1 MTVSR
6 LLIVDDHQVVRLGLK
21 TLFDSHS
28 DFFQVVGE
36 AGTVAEAI
44 SKAKTLAPDIIIM
57 DVRLPDGTGIDA
69 CRQIRQ
75 DNPGIKVVMLTSFA
89 DDEALFGSI
98 MAGAEGYV
106 LKKIW
111 SDDLVASIRK
121 VAQGESLLD
130 SEVTTWVLAKFKS
143 KSIARTKENSAGGL
157 DQLTD
162 QEKKVLHL
170 LAEAK
175 TNREIAEQLYLSEK
189 TVRNYVSNIYR
200 KLNLKNRAEAAL
212 FASNLSSKK
221 K

>member
-75 DNPGIKVVMLTSFA
+75 DNPDIKVVMLTSFA

-111 SDDLVASIRK
+111 SDDLVTSIRK

-130 SEVTTWVLAKFKS
+130 SEVTTRVLAKFKS
-143 KSIARTKENSAGGL
+143 IAKTKENSAGGL

-200 KLNLKNRAEAAL
+200 KLNLKNRAEAVL
-212 FASNLSSKK
+212 FVSNLSSKK
-221 K
+221 NK